1 MVNRNTKKT
10 SKRVASI
17 AGRVLKDKHYS
28 AQIKSLA
35 ASALAQT
42 KRVGSKSKK

>member
-1 MVNRNTKKT
+1 MSQNSKNT

-17 AGRVLKDKHYS
+17 AGRVLRDKHYS

-42 KRVGSKSKK
+42 KRVGGKPQK